1 MKLALDSSVLHAI
14 FNREPGSQEWLE
26 TLIRARR
33 QGQLVVC
40 EIVYAELAPAFP
52 TRSDLDKVLDNLGVR
67 LDPIRG
73 EAAWLAGHT
82 FKAYRQA
89 RGPRKHMIPDFL
101 IAAHARVQAD
111 QLAASDRGYIRSYFP
126 DLPLLQP
133 SQP

>member
-14 FNREPGSQEWLE
+14 FNKEPGAQEWLE

-40 EIVYAELAPAFP
+40 KIVYAELAPAFL
-52 TRSDLDKVLDNLGVR
+52 TQSELERVLDNLGVQ
-67 LDPIRG
+67 LDSIRG

-89 RGPRKHMIPDFL
+89 GGPRKHMIPDFL